1 MKEKFYQKTWFVV
14 LMLFLIFPLGLI
26 LMWVNKKFKPVIRV
40 VLTVLFAFVW
50 LLILASCTSDS
61 QTSQTATAT
70 TEQTTVIS
78 NEQTEATTTT
88 IEQTTVVT
96 TATTE
101 QTTATVEQTE
111 TTTSKPN
118 TSARVDEISRQAK
131 NDAKNID
138 DGKTIEAINFI
149 KENYP
154 NYFESNE
161 VMEKTMYYGYL
172 LEYGYKD
179 KNNDFA
185 DLGMDAYQVVKY
197 VYRGAEKV
205 EDISTQE
212 NLKQI
217 AKDLDKIK

>member
-26 LMWVNKKFKPVIRV
+26 LMWVNKKFKPAIRV

-50 LLILASCTSDS
+50 LLILASCRSDS
-61 QTSQTATAT
+61 QTSQTA

-78 NEQTEATTTT
+78 NEQT
-88 IEQTTVVT
+88 TVVT
-96 TATTE
+96 TVTTE

-118 TSARVDEISRQAK
+118 TSARVDEIARQAK
-131 NDAKNID
+131 ADAKNID
-138 DGKTIEAINFI
+138 TEKTIDAVKYI

-154 NYFESNE
+154 NYFTNNE

-179 KNNDFA
+179 TNKA
-185 DLGMDAYQVVKY
+185 YAELGMDAYQVVKY

-217 AKDLDKIK
+217 VKDLAGIK

>member
-26 LMWVNKKFKPVIRV
+26 LMWVNKKFKPAIRV

-50 LLILASCTSDS
+50 LLILASCRSDS
-61 QTSQTATAT
+61 QTSQTA
-70 TEQTTVIS
+70 
-78 NEQTEATTTT
+78 
-88 IEQTTVVT
+88 
-96 TATTE
+96 TE

-118 TSARVDEISRQAK
+118 TSARVDEIARQAK
-131 NDAKNID
+131 ADAKNID
-138 DGKTIEAINFI
+138 TEKTIDAVKYI

-154 NYFESNE
+154 NYFTNNE

-172 LEYGYKD
+172 LEYGYKN
-179 KNNDFA
+179 KNNNYA

-217 AKDLDKIK
+217 VKDLAGIK

>member
-26 LMWVNKKFKPVIRV
+26 LMWVNKKFKPAIRV

-50 LLILASCTSDS
+50 LLILASCRSDS
-61 QTSQTATAT
+61 QTSQTA

-96 TATTE
+96 TVTTE

-118 TSARVDEISRQAK
+118 TSARVDEIARQAK
-131 NDAKNID
+131 ADAKNID
-138 DGKTIEAINFI
+138 TEKTIDAVKYI

-154 NYFESNE
+154 NYFTNNE

-172 LEYGYKD
+172 LEYGYKN
-179 KNNDFA
+179 KNNNYA

>member
-1 MKEKFYQKTWFVV
+1 MFLFV
-14 LMLFLIFPLGLI
+14 
-26 LMWVNKKFKPVIRV
+26 
-40 VLTVLFAFVW
+40 
-50 LLILASCTSDS
+50 
-61 QTSQTATAT
+61 
-70 TEQTTVIS
+70 
-78 NEQTEATTTT
+78 
-88 IEQTTVVT
+88 
-96 TATTE
+96 
-101 QTTATVEQTE
+101 
-111 TTTSKPN
+111 
-118 TSARVDEISRQAK
+118 
-131 NDAKNID
+131 
-138 DGKTIEAINFI
+138 KTIEAINFI

-172 LEYGYKD
+172 LEYGYKN
-179 KNNDFA
+179 KNNNYA

>member
-26 LMWVNKKFKPVIRV
+26 LMWVNKKFKPAIRV

-50 LLILASCTSDS
+50 LLILASCRSDS
-61 QTSQTATAT
+61 QTSQTA

-96 TATTE
+96 TVTTE

-118 TSARVDEISRQAK
+118 TSARVDEIARQAK
-131 NDAKNID
+131 ADAKNID
-138 DGKTIEAINFI
+138 TEKTIDAVKYI

-154 NYFESNE
+154 NYFTNNE

-179 KNNDFA
+179 TNKA
-185 DLGMDAYQVVKY
+185 YAELGMDAYQVVKY

>member
-70 TEQTTVIS
+70 TEQTT
-78 NEQTEATTTT
+78 
-88 IEQTTVVT
+88 
-96 TATTE
+96 
-101 QTTATVEQTE
+101 ATVEQTE

-138 DGKTIEAINFI
+138 VEKTIEAINFI

-179 KNNDFA
+179 KNNDYA